1 MSVVVRS
8 ITRPSISVVQ
18 GSQGSGSAV
27 VVKKTGDITVQGLS
41 NVVSTDLQDGYTL
54 IYDSETNKW
63 VTQNIGNVTLAT
75 IDGGVY

>member
-1 MSVVVRS
+1 MTVAVRTIS
-8 ITRPSISVVQ
+8 RPSISVVQ

-63 VTQNIGNVTLAT
+63 ITQNVGNVTIAAV
-75 IDGGVY
+75 DGGVY